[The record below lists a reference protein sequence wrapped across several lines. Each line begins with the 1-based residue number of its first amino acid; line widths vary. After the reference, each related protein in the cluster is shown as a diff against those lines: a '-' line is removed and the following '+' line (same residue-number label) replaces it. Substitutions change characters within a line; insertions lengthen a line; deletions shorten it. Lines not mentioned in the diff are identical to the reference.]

1 MAADAYPSKPIR
13 LIVPFAA
20 GGTTD
25 IVARIVSEGLTR
37 ELGQAVVVEN
47 RGGGGGS
54 IGADAL
60 VRSTPDGYTLGVAT
74 VSTMATNPATNP
86 QNPYNPIKDF
96 TPITNL
102 VNVPNV
108 LTVNPSVPAKTLAE
122 FITLLK
128 NNPGKYSY
136 ASSGTGGI
144 SHLDGELFKSLTN
157 TDMVHVP
164 YRGSGP
170 ALNDVIAGQV
180 NAQFDNLPSSMP
192 HIQAGKLRALAIEA
206 PKRLPSLP
214 DVPNFGEAGLP
225 QMDNMAW
232 YGLVAPAGTPQAV
245 VDRIHAAAVKV
256 LKDPKIAQRLADGGS
271 LVDGSTPAEYAALIK
286 RELELRQRIAR
297 TATSSCRTEPLPAA
311 PPRPLPGR
319 GGAGP
324 LRPDRSPLTA
334 IAPVVAS
341 APVRSD
347 LSSLLTPPAPFA
359 PCARPC

>member
-1 MAADAYPSKPIR
+1 MNLLTHAKAALAAAIAGLCLAAPAQAADAYPNKPIR

-25 IVARIVSEGLTR
+25 IVARIVAEGLTR
-37 ELGQAVVVEN
+37 ELGQPVVVEN

-60 VRSTPDGYTLGVAT
+60 VRSAPDGYTLGVAT

-86 QNPYNPIKDF
+86 NNPYDPIKDF

-108 LTVNPSVPAKTLAE
+108 LTVNPKVPAKTLAE

-128 NNPGKYSY
+128 SNPGKYSY

-170 ALNDVIAGQV
+170 ALNDTIAGQV
-180 NAQFDNLPSSMP
+180 NAQFDNLPSSLP
-192 HIQAGKLRALAIEA
+192 HIQAGKLRALAVAA

-214 DVPNFGEAGLP
+214 DVPNFAEAGLP

-232 YGLVAPAGTPQAV
+232 YGLVAPAGTPKAV
-245 VDRIHAAAVKV
+245 VDRVHDAAVKA
-256 LKDPKIAQRLADGGS
+256 LKDPKIAQRLADGGA
-271 LVDGSTPAEYAALIK
+271 LVDGNTPAEYAAQIK
-286 RELELRQRIAR
+286 RELELRQRIAKER
-297 TATSSCRTEPLPAA
+297 NIK
-311 PPRPLPGR
+311 
-319 GGAGP
+319 
-324 LRPDRSPLTA
+324 LTN
-334 IAPVVAS
+334 
-341 APVRSD
+341 
-347 LSSLLTPPAPFA
+347 
-359 PCARPC
+359 

>member
-1 MAADAYPSKPIR
+1 MTVLSHAKAVLAAAIAGVCFSSGAQAADPYPNKPIR

-25 IVARIVSEGLTR
+25 IVARIVAEGLGR

-60 VRSTPDGYTLGVAT
+60 VRSAPDGYTLGVAT

-86 QNPYNPIKDF
+86 KNPYNPIKDF

-108 LTVNPSVPAKTLAE
+108 LTVNPAVPAKSLAE

-128 NNPGKYSY
+128 ANPGKYSY
-136 ASSGTGGI
+136 ASSGAGGI
-144 SHLDGELFKSLTN
+144 GHLDGELFKSLTK

-192 HIQAGKLRALAIEA
+192 HIQAGKLRALAVAA
-206 PKRLPSLP
+206 PKRLPALP
-214 DVPNFGEAGLP
+214 DVPTFKEGGLP
-225 QMDNMAW
+225 EMDNMAW

-245 VDRIHAAAVKV
+245 VDRVHDAAVKA
-256 LKDPKIAQRLADGGS
+256 LKDPKIVKRLADGGS
-271 LVDGSTPAEYAALIK
+271 LVDGNTPAEYAAQIK
-286 RELELRQRIAR
+286 RELELRQRIAKER
-297 TATSSCRTEPLPAA
+297 NIVSTN
-311 PPRPLPGR
+311 
-319 GGAGP
+319 
-324 LRPDRSPLTA
+324 
-334 IAPVVAS
+334 
-341 APVRSD
+341 
-347 LSSLLTPPAPFA
+347 
-359 PCARPC
+359 

>member
-1 MAADAYPSKPIR
+1 LTALTQAKAALAAALAGLCLSSAAVAADAYPSKPIR

-286 RELELRQRIAR
+286 RELELRQRIAK
-297 TATSSCRTEPLPAA
+297 
-311 PPRPLPGR
+311 
-319 GGAGP
+319 
-324 LRPDRSPLTA
+324 DRD
-334 IAPVVAS
+334 IK
-341 APVRSD
+341 
-347 LSSLLTPPAPFA
+347 LSN
-359 PCARPC
+359 

>member
-1 MAADAYPSKPIR
+1 MTVLSQAKATLATALAGLCLSGAAQAADAYPNKPIR

-25 IVARIVSEGLTR
+25 IVARVVAEGLGR

-60 VRSTPDGYTLGVAT
+60 ARSTPDGYTLGVAT

-86 QNPYNPIKDF
+86 KTPYNPLKDF
-96 TPITNL
+96 APITNM

-108 LTVNPSVPAKTLAE
+108 LTVNPAVPAKSVAE
-122 FITLLK
+122 FVALLK
-128 NNPGKYSY
+128 ANPGKYSY
-136 ASSGTGGI
+136 ASSGAGGI
-144 SHLDGELFKSLTN
+144 GHLDGELFKSLTQ

-192 HIQAGKLRALAIEA
+192 HIQAGKLRALAIAA
-206 PKRLPSLP
+206 PKRLPALP
-214 DVPNFGEAGLP
+214 DVPTFAEGGLP
-225 QMDNMAW
+225 EMDNMAW

-245 VDRIHAAAVKV
+245 IDRIHDATVKA
-256 LKDPKIAQRLADGGS
+256 LKDPKIVQRLADGGS
-271 LVDGSTPAEYAALIK
+271 LVDGNTPAEYAAQIK
-286 RELELRQRIAR
+286 RELELRQRIAKER
-297 TATSSCRTEPLPAA
+297 NIQSSN
-311 PPRPLPGR
+311 
-319 GGAGP
+319 
-324 LRPDRSPLTA
+324 
-334 IAPVVAS
+334 
-341 APVRSD
+341 
-347 LSSLLTPPAPFA
+347 
-359 PCARPC
+359 

>member
-1 MAADAYPSKPIR
+1 
-13 LIVPFAA
+13 
-20 GGTTD
+20 
-25 IVARIVSEGLTR
+25 
-37 ELGQAVVVEN
+37 
-47 RGGGGGS
+47 
-54 IGADAL
+54 
-60 VRSTPDGYTLGVAT
+60 
-74 VSTMATNPATNP
+74 
-86 QNPYNPIKDF
+86 
-96 TPITNL
+96 
-102 VNVPNV
+102 
-108 LTVNPSVPAKTLAE
+108 
-122 FITLLK
+122 
-128 NNPGKYSY
+128 
-136 ASSGTGGI
+136 
-144 SHLDGELFKSLTN
+144 
-157 TDMVHVP
+157 MVHVP

-311 PPRPLPGR
+311 PPRPLPG
-319 GGAGP
+319 AAA
-324 LRPDRSPLTA
+324 PDR
-334 IAPVVAS
+334 
-341 APVRSD
+341 
-347 LSSLLTPPAPFA
+347 
-359 PCARPC
+359 CARTAAP

>member
-1 MAADAYPSKPIR
+1 MTVLSQAKAALATALAGLCLSGAAQAADAYPNKPIR

-25 IVARIVSEGLTR
+25 IVARVVAEGLGR

-60 VRSTPDGYTLGVAT
+60 VRSAPDGYTLGVAT

-86 QNPYNPIKDF
+86 KNPYNPLKDF
-96 TPITNL
+96 APITNM

-108 LTVNPSVPAKTLAE
+108 LTVNPAVPAKTMAE
-122 FITLLK
+122 FIALLK
-128 NNPGKYSY
+128 ANPGKYSY
-136 ASSGTGGI
+136 ASSGAGGI
-144 SHLDGELFKSLTN
+144 GHLDGELFKSLTK

-192 HIQAGKLRALAIEA
+192 HIQAGKLRALAVAA
-206 PKRLPSLP
+206 PKRLPTLP
-214 DVPNFGEAGLP
+214 DVPTFSEGGLP
-225 QMDNMAW
+225 EMDNMAW

-245 VDRIHAAAVKV
+245 IDRIHDATVKA
-256 LKDPKIAQRLADGGS
+256 LKDPKIIQRLADGGS
-271 LVDGSTPAEYAALIK
+271 LVDGNTPAEYAAQIK
-286 RELELRQRIAR
+286 RELELRQRIAKER
-297 TATSSCRTEPLPAA
+297 NIQSTN
-311 PPRPLPGR
+311 
-319 GGAGP
+319 
-324 LRPDRSPLTA
+324 
-334 IAPVVAS
+334 
-341 APVRSD
+341 
-347 LSSLLTPPAPFA
+347 
-359 PCARPC
+359 

>member
-1 MAADAYPSKPIR
+1 MLSQAKAALATALAGLCLSGAAQAADAYPNKPIR

-25 IVARIVSEGLTR
+25 IVARVVAEGLGR

-60 VRSTPDGYTLGVAT
+60 ARSTPDGYTLGVAT

-86 QNPYNPIKDF
+86 KTPYNPLKDF
-96 TPITNL
+96 APITNM

-108 LTVNPSVPAKTLAE
+108 LTVNPAVPAKSVAE
-122 FITLLK
+122 FVALLK
-128 NNPGKYSY
+128 ANPGKYSY
-136 ASSGTGGI
+136 ASSGAGGI
-144 SHLDGELFKSLTN
+144 GHLDGELFKSLTQ

-192 HIQAGKLRALAIEA
+192 HIQAGKLRALAIAA
-206 PKRLPSLP
+206 PKRLPALP
-214 DVPNFGEAGLP
+214 DVPTFAEGGLP
-225 QMDNMAW
+225 EMDNMAW

-245 VDRIHAAAVKV
+245 IDRIHDATVKA

-271 LVDGSTPAEYAALIK
+271 LVDGNTPAEYAAQIK
-286 RELELRQRIAR
+286 RELELRQRIAKER
-297 TATSSCRTEPLPAA
+297 NIQSSN
-311 PPRPLPGR
+311 
-319 GGAGP
+319 
-324 LRPDRSPLTA
+324 
-334 IAPVVAS
+334 
-341 APVRSD
+341 
-347 LSSLLTPPAPFA
+347 
-359 PCARPC
+359 

>member
-1 MAADAYPSKPIR
+1 MTVLSQAKAALATALAGLCLSGAAQAADAYPNKPIR

-25 IVARIVSEGLTR
+25 IVARVVAEGLGR

-60 VRSTPDGYTLGVAT
+60 ARSTPDGYTLGVAT

-86 QNPYNPIKDF
+86 KTPYNPLKDF
-96 TPITNL
+96 APITNM

-108 LTVNPSVPAKTLAE
+108 LTVNPAVPAKSVAE
-122 FITLLK
+122 FVALLK
-128 NNPGKYSY
+128 ANPGKYSY
-136 ASSGTGGI
+136 ASSGAGGI
-144 SHLDGELFKSLTN
+144 GHLDGELFKSLTQ

-192 HIQAGKLRALAIEA
+192 HIQAGKLRALAIAA
-206 PKRLPSLP
+206 PKRLPALP
-214 DVPNFGEAGLP
+214 DVPTFAEGGLP
-225 QMDNMAW
+225 EMDNMAW

-245 VDRIHAAAVKV
+245 IDRIHDATVKA

-271 LVDGSTPAEYAALIK
+271 LVDGNTPAEYAAQIK
-286 RELELRQRIAR
+286 RELELRQRIAKER
-297 TATSSCRTEPLPAA
+297 SIQSSN
-311 PPRPLPGR
+311 
-319 GGAGP
+319 
-324 LRPDRSPLTA
+324 
-334 IAPVVAS
+334 
-341 APVRSD
+341 
-347 LSSLLTPPAPFA
+347 
-359 PCARPC
+359 

>member
-1 MAADAYPSKPIR
+1 MTVLSQAKAALATALAGLCLSGAAQAADAYPNRPIR

-25 IVARIVSEGLTR
+25 IVARVVAEGLGR

-60 VRSTPDGYTLGVAT
+60 ARSTPDGYTLGVAT

-86 QNPYNPIKDF
+86 KTPYNPLKDF
-96 TPITNL
+96 APITNM

-108 LTVNPSVPAKTLAE
+108 LTVNPAVPAKSVAE
-122 FITLLK
+122 FVALLK
-128 NNPGKYSY
+128 ANPGKYSY
-136 ASSGTGGI
+136 ASSGAGGI
-144 SHLDGELFKSLTN
+144 GHLDGELFKSLTQ

-192 HIQAGKLRALAIEA
+192 HIQAGKLRALAIAA
-206 PKRLPSLP
+206 PKRLPALP
-214 DVPNFGEAGLP
+214 DVPTFAEGGLP
-225 QMDNMAW
+225 EMDNMAW

-245 VDRIHAAAVKV
+245 IDRIHDATVKA

-271 LVDGSTPAEYAALIK
+271 LVDGNTPAEYAAQIK
-286 RELELRQRIAR
+286 RELELRQRIAKER
-297 TATSSCRTEPLPAA
+297 NIQSNN
-311 PPRPLPGR
+311 
-319 GGAGP
+319 
-324 LRPDRSPLTA
+324 
-334 IAPVVAS
+334 
-341 APVRSD
+341 
-347 LSSLLTPPAPFA
+347 
-359 PCARPC
+359 

>member
-1 MAADAYPSKPIR
+1 MTALTQAKAALAAALAGLCLSSAAVAADAYPSKPIR

-86 QNPYNPIKDF
+86 QNPYDPIEDF

-144 SHLDGELFKSLTN
+144 SHLDGELFKSLTK

-214 DVPNFGEAGLP
+214 DVPNFAEAGLP

-286 RELELRQRIAR
+286 RELELRQRIAK
-297 TATSSCRTEPLPAA
+297 
-311 PPRPLPGR
+311 
-319 GGAGP
+319 
-324 LRPDRSPLTA
+324 DRD
-334 IAPVVAS
+334 IK
-341 APVRSD
+341 
-347 LSSLLTPPAPFA
+347 LSN
-359 PCARPC
+359 

>member
-1 MAADAYPSKPIR
+1 M
-13 LIVPFAA
+13 
-20 GGTTD
+20 
-25 IVARIVSEGLTR
+25 
-37 ELGQAVVVEN
+37 
-47 RGGGGGS
+47 
-54 IGADAL
+54 
-60 VRSTPDGYTLGVAT
+60 
-74 VSTMATNPATNP
+74 
-86 QNPYNPIKDF
+86 
-96 TPITNL
+96 
-102 VNVPNV
+102 PNV

-297 TATSSCRTEPLPAA
+297 TATSSCRTEPPAGRAASSA
-311 PPRPLPGR
+311 PRARRRRTVAPGPQPLDCNRP
-319 GGAGP
+319 GG
-324 LRPDRSPLTA
+324 S
-334 IAPVVAS
+334 IC
-341 APVRSD
+341 PVRSD
-347 LSSLLTPPAPFA
+347 LSSPPDAASALCALRSTLLSSQEVA
-359 PCARPC
+359 ARSAYARSKPG

>member
-1 MAADAYPSKPIR
+1 
-13 LIVPFAA
+13 
-20 GGTTD
+20 
-25 IVARIVSEGLTR
+25 
-37 ELGQAVVVEN
+37 
-47 RGGGGGS
+47 
-54 IGADAL
+54 
-60 VRSTPDGYTLGVAT
+60 
-74 VSTMATNPATNP
+74 
-86 QNPYNPIKDF
+86 
-96 TPITNL
+96 
-102 VNVPNV
+102 
-108 LTVNPSVPAKTLAE
+108 
-122 FITLLK
+122 
-128 NNPGKYSY
+128 
-136 ASSGTGGI
+136 
-144 SHLDGELFKSLTN
+144 
-157 TDMVHVP
+157 MVHVP

-297 TATSSCRTEPLPAA
+297 TATSSCRTEPPAGRA
-311 PPRPLPGR
+311 ASSAPGR